1 MYGISVNTS
10 QQKQNV
16 ETAAAG
22 GSPRIGGGS
31 PRVAAGGSPRVAAGG
46 SPRVAA
52 GGSPRVAAD
61 SPRIAGGS
69 PRIGAD
75 SSPRTSAS
83 PRHYFES
90 PKARGS
96 PKSAEVGEIDTRAP
110 FQSVKAAMSLFGET
124 GASPRSP
131 AAFAVKKTNKSPE
144 ERVVEKESQLHMA
157 LNQLDAYKV
166 QLRNS
171 EATKAEALRDLEEAR
186 RTLQQLSAKI
196 GAINPSDPPTR
207 TDAPQPRETD
217 PPHIN
222 NNNNSIP
229 SAAELNS
236 VKQQIAQ
243 LRLDFDAAMEAK
255 TTAIQ
260 KASRAQNSAVVNRE
274 RVIELSKEV
283 ATLREAL
290 AKLTSLQSQE
300 EEHEKAIAAK
310 QESLKSLQKAKE
322 VAEAKMQAIN
332 EEFHPDLTQHLE
344 LKLDETNKEIEVLR
358 EKLKNAKS
366 ADLNA
371 WKTAASEL
379 ETAKKAMQEVVAL
392 ENSLRSQVDSLQQ
405 ELENNPD
412 KSKNNNNPSKEEL
425 RASIKE
431 DTKDDDDSDY
441 IASKILQLTSEAE
454 LAIKE
459 AEEMKIYAE
468 SFRKEAEIARVA
480 AKEAE
485 EKLESMLKEARTTCR
500 LLVTADSSSR
510 TATGEVADPPAIS
523 KLNGKIKLSKD
534 EYESLKKKTEPTTK
548 KLSESKSSKRM
559 SMTNCHPG
567 CFN

>member
-1 MYGISVNTS
+1 M
-10 QQKQNV
+10 Q
-16 ETAAAG
+16 
-22 GSPRIGGGS
+22 
-31 PRVAAGGSPRVAAGG
+31 
-46 SPRVAA
+46 
-52 GGSPRVAAD
+52 
-61 SPRIAGGS
+61 
-69 PRIGAD
+69 
-75 SSPRTSAS
+75 
-83 PRHYFES
+83 
-90 PKARGS
+90 
-96 PKSAEVGEIDTRAP
+96 
-110 FQSVKAAMSLFGET
+110 
-124 GASPRSP
+124 
-131 AAFAVKKTNKSPE
+131 
-144 ERVVEKESQLHMA
+144 RVVEKESQLHMA

-217 PPHIN
+217 PPHIHN
-222 NNNNSIP
+222 NNIP

-392 ENSLRSQVDSLQQ
+392 ENSLRSQV
-405 ELENNPD
+405 
-412 KSKNNNNPSKEEL
+412 
-425 RASIKE
+425 
-431 DTKDDDDSDY
+431 
-441 IASKILQLTSEAE
+441 
-454 LAIKE
+454 
-459 AEEMKIYAE
+459 
-468 SFRKEAEIARVA
+468 
-480 AKEAE
+480 
-485 EKLESMLKEARTTCR
+485 
-500 LLVTADSSSR
+500 
-510 TATGEVADPPAIS
+510 
-523 KLNGKIKLSKD
+523 
-534 EYESLKKKTEPTTK
+534 
-548 KLSESKSSKRM
+548 
-559 SMTNCHPG
+559 
-567 CFN
+567 